1 MIASEF
7 SRCFDV
13 RQSDRLSPVLE
24 ADAAE
29 RVALA
34 RRFAI
39 TAVNRLVARLE
50 LTREGRAMLAAGT
63 LEADIVQPCAV
74 SGEDLAVAIREPLSF
89 RFVPAASR
97 QPGDAEVE
105 LEAEELD
112 EIEYEGTQFDLGEAV
127 AQSLAL
133 AIDPYLTGP
142 NADAARAKA
151 GLLGEADAGPFAAL
165 KALKKD

>member
-39 TAVNRLVARLE
+39 TAVNRLVARLD
-50 LTREGRAMLAAGT
+50 LTREGRAVMASGT
-63 LEADIVQPCAV
+63 LEADIVQPCAI
-74 SGEDLAVAIREPLSF
+74 SGEDLSVAIREPLAF
-89 RFVPAASR
+89 RFVPAASH
-97 QPGDAEVE
+97 QPSAEEVE
-105 LEAEELD
+105 LEAEDLD

-151 GLLGEADAGPFAAL
+151 GLLGESDAGPFAAL